1 MSNIVTSI
9 DLGSNSF
16 RVLKY
21 DCTLNKPLSEF
32 AMTVG
37 TADGLSKSGEISKE
51 ALNRI
56 INAIKKSIDIIDYN
70 PRNTVAVTTQAL
82 RVANNAKEIL
92 NEIKIQTG
100 VEFVIIDGK
109 KEGQLTLLAIQ
120 NALKREKLNNDNFL
134 LVDIGGGSTELIIY
148 QDTQQ
153 YIKSFPYGIV
163 TLSQSSNQQ
172 KDLRAFEEE
181 VLKFIKSNSY
191 DISDSIFIS
200 TAGTPTIIAALKHG
214 LNSIT
219 YDKNIING
227 TQLSLN
233 EIREIQSNLQ
243 SLSTEELIKEVGIGR
258 EDFINAGILIYELF
272 YRTLNKDISIVFDDG
287 LREGVALNACS
298 IK

>member
-109 KEGQLTLLAIQ
+109 KEGELTLLAIQ